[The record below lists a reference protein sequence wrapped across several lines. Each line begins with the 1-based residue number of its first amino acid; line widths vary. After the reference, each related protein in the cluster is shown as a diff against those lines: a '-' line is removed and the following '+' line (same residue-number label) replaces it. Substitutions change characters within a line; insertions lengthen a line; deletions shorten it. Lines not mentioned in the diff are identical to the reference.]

1 MCTLDNFIDRCEQFD
16 NPKRTK
22 VITNWFN
29 YNNYNYNW
37 SFWTHPHEFSYAHLG
52 GDISHLNGLL
62 CLCHFLTLAW
72 LLQLNFFAKSPLKT
86 LQESN
91 WFFCLSFH
99 ARSVYLESRYEHL
112 NESAKMI
119 FFQST
124 EKTKK
129 ITNRG
134 YNRCLVLLLNAGW
147 HPNTG

>member
-1 MCTLDNFIDRCEQFD
+1 MRGDKCHPGRG
-16 NPKRTK
+16 KRGK
-22 VITNWFN
+22 IPLLP
-29 YNNYNYNW
+29 NNVGKKSVLTTRDQNRV
-37 SFWTHPHEFSYAHLG
+37 TTRPHDFSSVHLG
-52 GDISHLNGLL
+52 GDIIHLNGLL
-62 CLCHFLTLAW
+62 CQCHFLTLAW
-72 LLQLNFFAKSPLKT
+72 RLKLNFFAKSPLKT